1 MRPKESHPGASPG
14 RCYYCFYCKMEVIPG
29 GTAAWMPL

>member
-14 RCYYCFYCKMEVIPG
+14 VIIVFIEMEVIPG
-29 GTAAWMPL
+29 GTTAWMPL